1 VKQIKKA
8 ITLVATL
15 ALIGATV
22 PHVTAHEMYPPNTVR
37 WTRTMPKVGGTG
49 KTCILNGRSG
59 AACSSNLTSA
69 MTHGMN
75 MWNLHSNGRIGGS
88 WNVELFDVYVQAYSW
103 TTVNRP
109 QWLSPDTIA
118 ITATQRSTDF
128 VWLLDVE
135 TGVRNVNPTNTVR
148 LAYIYATP
156 LFETK
161 TEIERKATAVHEIGH
176 VVGLGH
182 PTSGSIIS
190 IMQPTLSK
198 VVLARIP
205 QNHDRTDLNNFYG

>member
-15 ALIGATV
+15 ALIGATI

-37 WTRTMPKVGGTG
+37 WTITMPKIGGTG

-59 AACSSNLTSA
+59 SSCSSNLTSA

-88 WNVELFDVYVQAYSW
+88 WNVEHFDVYVQAFSW
-103 TTVNRP
+103 TTSTKPSWV
-109 QWLSPDTIA
+109 TGEIIA

-128 VWLLDVE
+128 VWLIDVN
-135 TGVRNVNPTNTVR
+135 TGQHNVNPTNTVR
-148 LAYIYATP
+148 LAYIYSTP

-161 TEIERKATAVHEIGH
+161 TEIERKAVAVHEIGH

-182 PTSGSIIS
+182 PDSGGTLS
-190 IMQPTLSK
+190 IMQPLLSK
-198 VVLARIP
+198 IAKTRIP
-205 QNHDRTDLNNFYG
+205 QSHDRTDLNNFYG